1 MPSIRLTKEVIY
13 LAVSVTNSR
22 YCIRSYAQ
30 TATELGLSKQTF
42 GGFIPVIANGRVK
55 TNPLA
60 NGDRF
65 AVDCYD
71 VGTVK

>member
-13 LAVSVTNSR
+13 LTVSITNSR

-30 TATELGLSKQTF
+30 TATKLGLSKQTF
-42 GGFIPVIANGRVK
+42 GGLIPGIAKGRVK
-55 TNPLA
+55 PNPLA

-65 AVDCYD
+65 AVDYYD
-71 VGTVK
+71 VGTVR